1 MLPSLV
7 RRLQFQVS
15 DTISRSHPPS
25 PFRGFGAA
33 SGCKL
38 AFGPAGSPSGM
49 HVPPDGGPG
58 TRDGPAWIGFAGCP
72 APPAEEEIAAS
83 RVPAHRL
90 LAGFGQGRRFNPLPL
105 VAPAACRS
113 WPVHDQEPWRS
124 SPLGQTLRRHS
135 QGLSLCPVARTFRS
149 TLDTPRLRI
158 AEQVIT
164 TALQAEAMGRGKHG
178 SQPMGISSQ

>member
-1 MLPSLV
+1 MERVVAPAQARARIRIRASAYAALRRDKPVRQADASSPSDRLD
-7 RRLQFQVS
+7 RRPGRIRL
-15 DTISRSHPPS
+15 RPS
-25 PFRGFGAA
+25 GFGATSA
-33 SGCKL
+33 
-38 AFGPAGSPSGM
+38 PSS
-49 HVPPDGGPG
+49 GGPG
-58 TRDGPAWIGFAGCP
+58 TRDGPAWVGFAGCP

-158 AEQVIT
+158 AEQVHDCPPGGGDG
-164 TALQAEAMGRGKHG
+164 ER
-178 SQPMGISSQ
+178 